1 MHWGC
6 LGEGQP
12 ICGDWEAADK
22 YIQKIQISVV
32 KPCVLPFCQETFVGK
47 KTSLSLMHN
56 LWKHDKGFLCL
67 LNQAKT
73 WGDDH
78 SNSKTKIQ
86 NPNREM
92 FGALK
97 MDLMHF

>member
-73 WGDDH
+73 WGDDN
-78 SNSKTKIQ
+78 SNSKKQ
-86 NPNREM
+86 NSKSKQGK
-92 FGALK
+92 FWCA
-97 MDLMHF
+97 